1 MNITSLTK
9 HQIAQAIIM
18 QLEEQEEG
26 IKIETDLFKNYVSPQ
41 KITQQS
47 IQQEYHPD
55 ILTILENG
63 ETNVYEIE
71 LDGNINAEKW
81 RVFSLFTKL
90 KRGVLYIV
98 VPESNLSEVEKI
110 IVEKEFQNIKLI
122 YIPN

>member
-1 MNITSLTK
+1 MSVTSITK

-26 IKIETDLFKNYVSPQ
+26 IKIETKLFKNYISPQ

-47 IQQEYHPD
+47 INKEYYPD

-63 ETNVYEIE
+63 ETNIYEIE

-90 KRGVLYIV
+90 KRGELYIV
-98 VPESNLSEVEKI
+98 VPESNLSAVEKI
-110 IVEKEFQNIKLI
+110 IVEKGFQNIKLI
-122 YIPN
+122 YVPN